1 MAGGA
6 WVVITLVNSSN
17 VDSAVDT
24 TDSGD
29 TTDSATGGG
38 SGGTGSGPAGKARVD
53 WVLEGVP
60 YVATLETDG
69 SSGVAEVTYVNPE
82 TGDEITVRED
92 LELERSGGVWH
103 YTGSNPRDA
112 DTDASLSES
121 EYYPDVF
128 YLKKNSDGW
137 HFTKVCD
144 LDGRRCAPA
153 DTTVL

>member
-1 MAGGA
+1 
-6 WVVITLVNSSN
+6 V
-17 VDSAVDT
+17 
-24 TDSGD
+24 
-29 TTDSATGGG
+29 
-38 SGGTGSGPAGKARVD
+38 GGTGSGPAGRARVD

-92 LELERSGGVWH
+92 LELERTGGVWH

-112 DTDASLSES
+112 DTGASLSES

-137 HFTKVCD
+137 HFSKVCD
-144 LDGRRCAPA
+144 LEGRRCAPA